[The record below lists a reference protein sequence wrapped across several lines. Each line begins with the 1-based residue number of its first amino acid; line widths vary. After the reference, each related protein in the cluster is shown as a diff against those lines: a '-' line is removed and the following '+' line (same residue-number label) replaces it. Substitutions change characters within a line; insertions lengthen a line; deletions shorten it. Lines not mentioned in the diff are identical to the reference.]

1 MKQDEIRFL
10 RWESPSISG
19 HALGMLV
26 PARNCEHFLRNG
38 FPFWSFALN
47 QTINTAMA
55 LDDVKASGY
64 RNVSSF
70 ADLTSYKVVSWKKE
84 VKTASIMMSQDPK
97 FDEMHPAD
105 CRRIALQQLAKLK
118 ETFSMNLL
126 SSIEHEFTLL
136 DEHHKPISNAGCYRL
151 DRISKFDSFFAKI
164 DEDLFKMGIDCDRLH
179 SEVASGQYEITALPS
194 MNIKGADD
202 AYWIKNGLRE
212 MADQYKGWTASF
224 VTHLPLSGDD
234 DDGKSFNVVEDDSG
248 AHFNHS
254 LWFQPDDKGNKTNA
268 LWNATEG
275 DLSLSARYWIG
286 GILHHIGA
294 IAAFACPTMNCY
306 GTRFNSPWV
315 SSEANWGRY
324 NRTTIIRVKP
334 SRNGKNTH
342 FEFRLPSSMANPYLV
357 MAAVVCAGLDGLKK
371 KTLPPKECR
380 VEMTDPKER
389 AECFENKI
397 PQTLTAALDALEK
410 DKVFGDSLGPYF
422 VEFYLRTKRLEIE
435 NMKKME
441 QSGQKPLYYSIM

>member
-1 MKQDEIRFL
+1 
-10 RWESPSISG
+10 
-19 HALGMLV
+19 
-26 PARNCEHFLRNG
+26 
-38 FPFWSFALN
+38 
-47 QTINTAMA
+47 
-55 LDDVKASGY
+55 
-64 RNVSSF
+64 
-70 ADLTSYKVVSWKKE
+70 
-84 VKTASIMMSQDPK
+84 
-97 FDEMHPAD
+97 
-105 CRRIALQQLAKLK
+105 LAKLK
-118 ETFSMNLL
+118 DNFSMDLL

-136 DEHHKPISNAGCYRL
+136 DEKNKPISNAGCYRL
-151 DRISKFDSFFAKI
+151 DRISKFDTFFAKI
-164 DEDLFKMGIDCDRLH
+164 DDNLFKMGIDCDRLH

-212 MADQYKGWTASF
+212 MADQYRGWTASF
-224 VTHLPLSGDD
+224 VTHLPLSGDE

-254 LWFQPDDKGNKTNA
+254 LWLEPDEEGNKTNA
-268 LWNATEG
+268 LWNDTEG
-275 DLSLSARYWIG
+275 DLSLVARYWIG
-286 GILHHIGA
+286 GILNHIGA
-294 IAAFACPTMNCY
+294 IAAFACPTTNCY

-334 SRNGKNTH
+334 SKNGKNTH

-389 AECFENKI
+389 AKCFENKI
-397 PQTLTAALDALEK
+397 PSTLSDALDALEK
-410 DKVFGDSLGPYF
+410 DKQFVRSFGPYF
-422 VEFYLRTKRLEIE
+422 VEFYVRTKRLEIE
-435 NMKKME
+435 NMKTME
-441 QSGQKPLYYSIM
+441 ENGQKPLYYSIM